1 MESNSTLII
10 KVGGFLSSSSTITNM
25 IIFND
30 AIYSILAII
39 GALLS
44 LLGMLHE
51 IWTDD
56 KESKVISAIASLF
69 RASIL
74 GAILTPML
82 FMAYIHMGGS
92 LAKQIVG
99 LAYKDG
105 KLFITTIDHTLIKVN
120 WQTKENE
127 YIYDMR
133 ENGVYDSRG
142 IEVIGQKLY
151 ILDGINSEG
160 ENQAL
165 APQGHVLKNAIHIYD
180 LI

>member
-99 LAYKDG
+99 LDG
-105 KLFITTIDHTLIKVN
+105 LEGIFNSFWFLLSLITAWYSPVIWDGVLRYISNKFK
-120 WQTKENE
+120 TKA
-127 YIYDMR
+127 
-133 ENGVYDSRG
+133 
-142 IEVIGQKLY
+142 K
-151 ILDGINSEG
+151 
-160 ENQAL
+160 
-165 APQGHVLKNAIHIYD
+165 
-180 LI
+180 

>member
-1 MESNSTLII
+1 MESNSTVLI

-56 KESKVISAIASLF
+56 KESKIISAIASLF

-82 FMAYIHMGGS
+82 FMGYIHMGGS
-92 LAKQIVG
+92 LVKQIVG
-99 LAYKDG
+99 LDG
-105 KLFITTIDHTLIKVN
+105 LEGIFNSFWFLLSLITAWYSPIIWDGVLRYISNKFKAKV
-120 WQTKENE
+120 K
-127 YIYDMR
+127 
-133 ENGVYDSRG
+133 
-142 IEVIGQKLY
+142 
-151 ILDGINSEG
+151 
-160 ENQAL
+160 
-165 APQGHVLKNAIHIYD
+165 
-180 LI
+180 

>member
-99 LAYKDG
+99 LDG
-105 KLFITTIDHTLIKVN
+105 
-120 WQTKENE
+120 
-127 YIYDMR
+127 
-133 ENGVYDSRG
+133 
-142 IEVIGQKLY
+142 
-151 ILDGINSEG
+151 LDGIFNSFWFLLSLITAWYSPVIWDG
-160 ENQAL
+160 M
-165 APQGHVLKNAIHIYD
+165 LKYISNKFKAKVK
-180 LI
+180 